1 MMKASRY
8 NKSRTD
14 RHITHTDGVWTMGDT
29 LTSNP
34 RTAYSIKLSHKIFTA
49 ANSSAF
55 FSDFPELSGAGY
67 VTWVGVDSTHFTL
80 KKGDHHLNWYFSS
93 PGARRGF
100 CSSCGSTMLFESE
113 RWAGETHVSLACLD
127 GPIDR
132 KPRANAFFDTH
143 VGWMPIDD
151 GLEEI
156 PG

>member
-1 MMKASRY
+1 MNRPDTVSGGCLCGAVVFELKLPSNWCAHCHCSMCRKA
-8 NKSRTD
+8 
-14 RHITHTDGVWTMGDT
+14 H
-29 LTSNP
+29 
-34 RTAYSIKLSHKIFTA
+34 
-49 ANSSAF
+49 
-55 FSDFPELSGAGY
+55 GAGY
-67 VTWVGVDSTHFTL
+67 VTWVGVDSTRFTL
-80 KKGDHHLNWYFSS
+80 KKGDHHLNWYSSS

-100 CSSCGSTMLFESE
+100 CSTCGSTMLFESE
-113 RWAGETHVSLACLD
+113 RWAGETHVSLACLE